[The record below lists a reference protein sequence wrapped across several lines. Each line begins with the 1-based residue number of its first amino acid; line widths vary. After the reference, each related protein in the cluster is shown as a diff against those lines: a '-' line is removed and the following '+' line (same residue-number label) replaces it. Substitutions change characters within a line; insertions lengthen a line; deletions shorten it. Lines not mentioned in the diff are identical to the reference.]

1 MRSNLT
7 TKTMWTL
14 IAMASVVVPGLAG
27 AAEAPKELAAWLGR
41 ENTVDA
47 TSLNDHLPK
56 GAKLTLV
63 YDEDDDVV
71 RICTRAVA
79 SQVLPWREDMA
90 KPCQVTL
97 NFVRAQRYCSYEE
110 VKTGNAEALAG
121 CHRLRSNS
129 VALHPAKDAGGALE
143 LHDVVLYLL
152 EASATSKRGF
162 AFVIDSPSTVTHGL
176 TGHTSS

>member
-1 MRSNLT
+1 L
-7 TKTMWTL
+7 WTL
-14 IAMASVVVPGLAG
+14 IAAAGVTIPGLAS
-27 AAEAPKELAAWLGR
+27 AAEAPRELAPWLGR

-47 TSLNDHLPK
+47 SSLNDHLPK

-71 RICTRAVA
+71 RVCTRFVA
-79 SQVLPWREDMA
+79 SQSMPWREDMA

-97 NFVRAQRYCSYEE
+97 NFVRAQRYCTYEE
-110 VKTGNAEALAG
+110 VKTGNAEVLAG

-129 VALHPAKDAGGALE
+129 VALHPANEPGGALE
-143 LHDVVLYLL
+143 LHDVVFYLL
-152 EASATSKRGF
+152 EANATVKRGF

-176 TGHTSS
+176 TGHTTS

>member
-1 MRSNLT
+1 
-7 TKTMWTL
+7 MWTL
-14 IAMASVVVPGLAG
+14 IAMASIAVPALAN
-27 AAEAPKELAAWLGR
+27 AAEAPRELAAWLGR

-71 RICTRAVA
+71 RVCTRAVPTQ
-79 SQVLPWREDMA
+79 SLPWREDMA

-97 NFVRAQRYCSYEE
+97 NFVLGQRYCTYEE
-110 VKTGNAEALAG
+110 VKTGNAELLAG

-129 VALHPAKDAGGALE
+129 VALHPAKDVGGALE

-152 EASATSKRGF
+152 EANGTAKRGF

-176 TGHTSS
+176 TGHTTS

>member
-1 MRSNLT
+1 MRIKLT
-7 TKTMWTL
+7 TKAMWPL
-14 IAMASVVVPGLAG
+14 ITMASAVLPGLAG
-27 AAEAPKELAAWLGR
+27 AAEAPKELVAWLGR

-71 RICTRAVA
+71 RICTRVVP
-79 SQVLPWREDMA
+79 SQALPWREDMA

-97 NFVRAQRYCSYEE
+97 NFVRAQRYCTYEE
-110 VKTGNAEALAG
+110 VKTGNAEVLAG

-129 VALHPAKDAGGALE
+129 VALHPAAEQGGALE

-152 EASATSKRGF
+152 EPSATAKRGF